1 MEADTSKYIVFGGIF
16 MLLSMFFPTFWTLVQ
31 AGSYKEHMFYWIF
44 GLFVDIGGGA
54 ITNQW
59 LFSFTFNMYQL
70 WYFIAIYST
79 LVVLIFS
86 IAIIRFGVKLKKEGK
101 VKEKLLLLM
110 NQSIIFALFL
120 NLILISYSFIPIY
133 GFHLLLTGVIL
144 SSIGYKKSKKT
155 KEIKYSPFYPMGH

>member
-1 MEADTSKYIVFGGIF
+1 
-16 MLLSMFFPTFWTLVQ
+16 MLLSLFFPTFWTIVHN
-31 AGSYKEHMFYWIF
+31 GSYIEHTFYWMF
-44 GLFVDIGGGA
+44 GLFIDIDAGT
-54 ITNQW
+54 ITISW
-59 LFSFTFNMYQL
+59 LFNFTFNMYQL

-86 IAIIRFGVKLKKEGK
+86 IALIRFGVKLKKEGK
-101 VKEKLLLLM
+101 VKKKILLSM

-120 NLILISYSFIPIY
+120 NLILINYLFIPIY
-133 GFHLLLTGVIL
+133 GFHLLLAGVIL